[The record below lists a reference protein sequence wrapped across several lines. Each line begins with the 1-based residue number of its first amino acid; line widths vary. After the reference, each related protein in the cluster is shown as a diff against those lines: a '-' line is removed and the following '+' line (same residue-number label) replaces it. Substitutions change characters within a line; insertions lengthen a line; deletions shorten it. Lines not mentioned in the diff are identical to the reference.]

1 MLLSIQFIT
10 SVAFLASV
18 SFIKAEDGLRGSQT
32 FNFDSSELVY
42 GDLLYGDIRDE
53 DPPMKNEE
61 IAENIKDR
69 DATEDLPDAK
79 IEVGRFF
86 FGEEDD
92 IEFKYDKET
101 NSFVVEKKFSLIAP
115 EQPPDIRGY
124 GLDLDKLDD
133 ASDVDLDGKAPGHLD
148 FTIDPGFIEEQLKL
162 ARGND
167 IPEAVFGAD
176 TRYVFKDTSYPWST
190 TGRVETERGF
200 CSGTMIGRRLML
212 TAAHCINWT
221 ANGGVGWMKFTPSYY
236 NGDAPFGVAWATN
249 VIYWAP
255 RVDGSNGLTDQET
268 AFDYTVVVLNQN
280 MGDLTGYAGY
290 RTYHSSWTGGNYWQN
305 IGYPG
310 GMTGTQR
317 PTFSGGGAISSV
329 QSKSASGQ
337 TGYVLGN
344 YIDTEPGQ
352 SGGPIWGWW
361 AGEFFP
367 RVVGDV
373 SASSANPAYTTSGD
387 NEAGG
392 GPALS
397 ALISWART
405 NYP

>member
-1 MLLSIQFIT
+1 M
-10 SVAFLASV
+10 
-18 SFIKAEDGLRGSQT
+18 G
-32 FNFDSSELVY
+32 
-42 GDLLYGDIRDE
+42 
-53 DPPMKNEE
+53 
-61 IAENIKDR
+61 
-69 DATEDLPDAK
+69 
-79 IEVGRFF
+79 
-86 FGEEDD
+86 
-92 IEFKYDKET
+92 
-101 NSFVVEKKFSLIAP
+101 
-115 EQPPDIRGY
+115 
-124 GLDLDKLDD
+124 
-133 ASDVDLDGKAPGHLD
+133 
-148 FTIDPGFIEEQLKL
+148 
-162 ARGND
+162 
-167 IPEAVFGAD
+167 
-176 TRYVFKDTSYPWST
+176 
-190 TGRVETERGF
+190 TGRVETASGV

-221 ANGGVGWMKFTPSYY
+221 GNGGVGWMKFTPSYY
-236 NGDAPFGVAWATN
+236 NGDAPFGVAWATR

-280 MGDLTGYAGY
+280 MGDLTGHGGY

-317 PTFSGGGAISSV
+317 PVFSGGGAISSV

-344 YIDTEPGQ
+344 YIDTEPGH
-352 SGGPIWGWW
+352 SGGPVWGWW
-361 AGEFFP
+361 AGEIFP

-373 SASSANPAYTTSGD
+373 SASSANPAYTQTGD

-397 ALISWART
+397 ALISWAR
-405 NYP
+405 